1 MKVYNQDKT
10 QILEEYNLQTGRL
23 VEDILTVTFDE
34 VKGVEEQGHYET
46 IKEYENGGKDVKWI
60 VDVEKVEYKPKRT
73 EQEKI
78 FVYVPYTE
86 QELKE
91 IKINELKDKR
101 EIECFSVI
109 NRGILWYN
117 KLDSE
122 KIEQLEKWYNDWLN
136 ITETLIVPTKPDWL
150 K

>member
-1 MKVYNQDKT
+1 MKVYNQEKT

-23 VEDILTVTFDE
+23 VEDILTVTFNE
-34 VKGVEEQGHYET
+34 VKGIEEQGHYET
-46 IKEYENGGKDVKWI
+46 IKEYENGGKDVKWV
-60 VDVEKVEYKPKRT
+60 VDVAKVEYKPKRT

-91 IKINELKDKR
+91 IKIKELRGKR
-101 EIECFSVI
+101 ESECFPVI

-117 KLDSE
+117 KLDSK
-122 KIEQLEKWYNDWLN
+122 KIEELEKWYNDWLN
-136 ITETLIVPTKPDWL
+136 VTETLVVPTKPDWL